1 MAGLGIALRGLGK
14 ALDKAKKKVDNMS
27 NKTAGTIGMVGT
39 AGAIVGG
46 GEALKRKKKK
56 KKADEGLKKLKNIVP
71 HVEYIRS
78 KKKSK

>member
-1 MAGLGIALRGLGK
+1 MPIAGVGKALRGFGK
-14 ALDKAKKKVDNMS
+14 ALHKAMGSKGASKAAEVAAVATPIGVVGAAHLKKKLN
-27 NKTAGTIGMVGT
+27 
-39 AGAIVGG
+39 
-46 GEALKRKKKK
+46 KK

>member
-14 ALDKAKKKVDNMS
+14 ALGKAKKKADNMS

-56 KKADEGLKKLKNIVP
+56 KKMDEGLKKLKNIVP

>member
-14 ALDKAKKKVDNMS
+14 ALGKIA
-27 NKTAGTIGMVGT
+27 
-39 AGAIVGG
+39 
-46 GEALKRKKKK
+46 KKKK

>member
-1 MAGLGIALRGLGK
+1 
-14 ALDKAKKKVDNMS
+14 
-27 NKTAGTIGMVGT
+27 MVGT
-39 AGAIVGG
+39 AGAVVGG